1 MHILFLSLW
10 VICSGYIWLLL
21 SPGSAS
27 PLFLIKLCAVGAA
40 AAWDFLGLKL
50 SFSWGDAELSLTGL
64 QRGRCSVRAIVL
76 FFGIGNV
83 L

>member
-1 MHILFLSLW
+1 M
-10 VICSGYIWLLL
+10 
-21 SPGSAS
+21 
-27 PLFLIKLCAVGAA
+27 FLIKLCAVGAA

-64 QRGRCSVRAIVL
+64 QRGRCLVRAVVL